1 MAEYT
6 DYAILFPGGKG
17 TDSMRK
23 EMKIHGKKILYDA
36 EEEM

>member
-23 EMKIHGKKILYDA
+23 EMLIHGKKILYDA
-36 EEEM
+36 E

>member
-6 DYAILFPGGKG
+6 DYAILFPGGIG

-23 EMKIHGKKILYDA
+23 EMLIHGKKILYDA
-36 EEEM
+36 KEDL